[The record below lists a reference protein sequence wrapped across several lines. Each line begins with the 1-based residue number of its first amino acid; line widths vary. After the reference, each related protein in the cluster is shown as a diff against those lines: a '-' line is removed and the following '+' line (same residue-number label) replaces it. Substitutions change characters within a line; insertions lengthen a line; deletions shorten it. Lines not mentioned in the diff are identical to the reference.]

1 MKFGDQTTLKIDS
14 VDKKGRGCGLVN
26 GRAACA
32 YFTVPG
38 EEIEAE
44 LIARKQGTLLF
55 ETRRVATPS
64 PRRIPAPCPSAG
76 SCGGCLWQQF
86 DYSLQLELKRDL
98 VNRAFQ
104 AAGLGERL
112 DAVVP
117 CPELF
122 RYRNRMDYCVGP
134 RGQVGLKKPG
144 RWNAHLDTPEC
155 LLLSADAAEIMKRF
169 REWLKK
175 FEVKPWNGASYSG
188 YARYLVI
195 REGKNTGE
203 RLVTIVTSDGPLP
216 GEEWL
221 LENIGG
227 LATTIYHGI
236 NATKTDL
243 SITPNLR
250 LLQGPPD
257 LHEKIGG
264 RIYAIPPN
272 SFFQTNTL
280 MAGEMLKTAKEFL
293 APQRCGRLLDLY
305 CGVGFFGLGLAD
317 SADRVV
323 GVEIDAPAIEA
334 ARRNAAANGVAA
346 AEYFAAEAEG
356 LIWKNE
362 KPDTVIVDPPR
373 SGLHPKVVATLL
385 ANLPERLLYV
395 SCNYESFARDLKPLQ
410 AAYELKQIRALDLFP
425 HSPHVELVS
434 LLVRK

>member
-26 GRAACA
+26 GRDARA
-32 YFTVPG
+32 YFAVPG

-44 LIARKQGTLLF
+44 LIARKQGALLF
-55 ETRRVATPS
+55 ETRRVVKPS
-64 PRRIPAPCPSAG
+64 PNRIIAPCPSAG

-86 DYSLQLELKRDL
+86 DYGLQLELKREL

-104 AAGLGERL
+104 AAGLGERI

-122 RYRNRMDYCVGP
+122 HYRNRMDYCVGP

-155 LLLSADAAEIMKRF
+155 LLLSAAAVEIMRHF
-169 REWLKK
+169 REWLNK
-175 FEVKPWNGASYSG
+175 FEVKPWNGVSYTG

-203 RLVTIVTSDGPLP
+203 RLVTLVTADGPLP
-216 GEEWL
+216 DENWL
-221 LENIGG
+221 LEKIGG
-227 LATTIYHGI
+227 LATTVYHGI

-250 LLQGPPD
+250 LLKGTPD
-257 LHEKIGG
+257 LHELVGG
-264 RIYAIPPN
+264 RTYAIPPN

-280 MAGEMLKTAKEFL
+280 MAGEMLKTAREFL
-293 APQRCGRLLDLY
+293 APRRCGRLLDLY

-317 SADRVV
+317 SADRIV

-334 ARRNAAANGVAA
+334 AQRNAAANGITA

-362 KPDTVIVDPPR
+362 RPDTVVVDPPR
-373 SGLHPKVVATLL
+373 SGLHPKVIGTLL
-385 ANLPERLLYV
+385 TNRPERLLYV
-395 SCNYESFARDLKPLQ
+395 SCNYESFARDWGSLRTSYDL
-410 AAYELKQIRALDLFP
+410 ERIRALDLFP